1 MPEQSRL
8 KKPLLYAFVASV
20 LVGALL
26 GIALVV
32 RNQWGW
38 YEVRVIFTT
47 IIIAVASLCGLAC
60 DLSRTPRGKNLLPY
74 AGMILTAVAATV
86 ALVGM
91 WSDLDSEW
99 FWKSTAVLSILAVA
113 TVHVCL
119 LSIARLVRRFQLVYF
134 FAVQIIYG
142 LALLISFMIIS
153 EIEGEG
159 MWRVVAALGIMT
171 AAVTLIIPILHRI
184 GRLEAEGAGLRM
196 PLAERNLASLDEEI
210 TRLKS
215 RLEQLEKLR
224 SDVAGESGS

>member
-1 MPEQSRL
+1 MSENSRL
-8 KKPLLYAFVASV
+8 KKPLLYALVVSV
-20 LVGALL
+20 VIGALL
-26 GIALVV
+26 GIALIV

-38 YEVRVIFTT
+38 YEVRVLFTT

-74 AGMILTAVAATV
+74 AGLILTALAATE

-91 WSDLDSEW
+91 WSELDTKW
-99 FWKSTAVLSILAVA
+99 FWKSTTCLTIFAVA

-119 LSIARLVRRFQLVYF
+119 LSIAKLVRRFQLVYF
-134 FAVQIIYG
+134 FAIQIIFG
-142 LALLISFMIIS
+142 LAILLSAMIIY

-159 MWRVVAALGIMT
+159 IWRIVATLSIVTAAL
-171 AAVTLIIPILHRI
+171 TLIIPMLHRI
-184 GRLEAEGAGLRM
+184 GKLEAEGAGLRT
-196 PLAERNLASLDEEI
+196 PLAERNLVLIDEEI
-210 TRLKS
+210 VRLKE